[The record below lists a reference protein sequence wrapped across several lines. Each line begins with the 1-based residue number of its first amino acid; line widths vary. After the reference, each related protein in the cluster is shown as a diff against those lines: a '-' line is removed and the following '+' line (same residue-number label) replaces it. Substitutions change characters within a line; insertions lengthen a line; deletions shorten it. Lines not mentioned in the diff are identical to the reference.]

1 MMFAARSRRRLL
13 AAAACGLLV
22 AACGHKPQWDL
33 DNVSSVLPALR
44 FNLVDDSGAKV
55 DAASYAG
62 KAVILYFG
70 YTHCPDVCPQTM
82 ANLAAA
88 VKSLGAQADDVRIL
102 FVSVDPARDSL
113 PVLRAYTRAFSPQ
126 AVGLSGSMSEIQ
138 AAAKRFHVAFN
149 YGAKDKYGN
158 YTVNH
163 SAAIYLFDRKGRGML
178 IGSDQSPPQ
187 AIAHDL
193 RQLLAD

>member
-1 MMFAARSRRRLL
+1 MRSAARSRRRFLAAAGCGVLL
-13 AAAACGLLV
+13 AACGRKQ
-22 AACGHKPQWDL
+22 HWDL

-44 FNLVDDSGAKV
+44 FDLVDDSGAKV
-55 DAASYAG
+55 TAASYAG

-82 ANLAAA
+82 SNLAAA

-102 FVSVDPARDSL
+102 FVSVDPARDTL
-113 PVLRAYTRAFSPQ
+113 PILRAYTRAFSPQ
-126 AVGLSGSMSEIQ
+126 AVGLSGSMAEIQ
-138 AAAKRFHVAFN
+138 AVAKRFHVAFN
-149 YGAKDKYGN
+149 YGAKDQYGN

-163 SAAIYLFDRKGRGML
+163 SAAIYLFDRQGHGML

-193 RQLLAD
+193 KQLLAD